1 MRIVA
6 EPTQRDEVWST
17 SLTKALQQGEDVT
30 PADIAEATGVSER
43 VCRET
48 MYVMHER
55 GWLNRQTKAG
65 GAVYYEQPYWLEFS
79 EYDYPGDR

>member
-1 MRIVA
+1 MHRPRLHVSKATWAAAVEWVYYVHDQMRIVA

-30 PADIAEATGVSER
+30 PEDIAETTGVSER

-48 MYVMHER
+48 MYVMHE
-55 GWLNRQTKAG
+55 
-65 GAVYYEQPYWLEFS
+65 
-79 EYDYPGDR
+79 

>member
-17 SLTKALQQGEDVT
+17 SLTKALQQGENVT
-30 PADIAEATGVSER
+30 PEDIAETTGVSER

-48 MYVMHER
+48 MYVMHE
-55 GWLNRQTKAG
+55 
-65 GAVYYEQPYWLEFS
+65 
-79 EYDYPGDR
+79 